1 MTELQHAAKAASTR
15 PRIQPAEEG
24 DGRPLSISARLGRLQ
39 FHQSGKFRV
48 LQFADIQDGPKVSAD
63 TIKLIEASLDA
74 TRPDVVIFTGNQ
86 IAGYDSAYSQ
96 TMRKRRWNKAQGAA
110 AQVSSKRY
118 EEAVEQTHTLVRS
131 TVEQLVHPL
140 AERGIPWAVTFGNHD
155 FQCGLDN
162 AELERICQEFPGC
175 LNPASARAG
184 AGENDQSSPAGSTSS
199 RPTYGSARQ
208 GDDAAA
214 GSGAGAGILPGQRVY
229 GCEPGTFALPVMNV
243 NRTRNVLGLVLVDSG
258 DYARSGG
265 YGSPSAAALRFLAD
279 VPHTLAAEPQGTAMP
294 REVSLPRETLPC
306 MVFQHFAIPQY
317 YDLLKPVVANAAR
330 AIEGYRTFAGN
341 HYVLDE
347 NKTQPGSYL
356 GEGISCPD
364 ADSGEYAVLRD
375 GGYFAIS
382 AGHDH
387 RNAFVGTV
395 AIPDIQTY
403 ARTTGESVTGAET
416 GSVTE
421 HENENKRENGNRT
434 TTETAHGLMMIAS
447 PTSGFGSYGPV
458 PEKRAARL
466 FEFDI
471 RHPYEPRTQLL
482 EYGELVGKPSAGKA
496 YAYGM
501 TSESKPDSEG
511 MDLLHRPTWW
521 SKLISRFKK

>member
-48 LQFADIQDGPKVSAD
+48 LQFTDIQDGPKVSKD
-63 TIKLIEASLDA
+63 TVKLIEASLDA
-74 TRPDVVIFTGNQ
+74 TRPDIVIFTGNQ
-86 IAGYDSAYSQ
+86 IAGYDAVYSQ
-96 TMRKRRWNKAQGAA
+96 TMRKRRWNKAQATV
-110 AQVSSKRY
+110 QSSAERY
-118 EEAVEQTHTLVRS
+118 EEALRQTRSMVRS
-131 TVEQLVHPL
+131 TIEQLVRPL
-140 AERGIPWAVTFGNHD
+140 ADRSVPWVVTFGNHD

-162 AELERICQEFPGC
+162 AEIERICQEFPGC
-175 LNPASARAG
+175 LNPAPTETS
-184 AGENDQSSPAGSTSS
+184 AGEKAGM
-199 RPTYGSARQ
+199 
-208 GDDAAA
+208 
-214 GSGAGAGILPGQRVY
+214 LLEQRVY

-243 NRTRNVLGLVLVDSG
+243 DRTCNVLGLVLVDSG

-265 YGSPSAAALRFLAD
+265 YGSPSVAALRFLAD
-279 VPHTLAAEPQGTAMP
+279 VPHALVEQSQVIAAP
-294 REVSLPRETLPC
+294 RETPASQETLPC

-317 YDLLKPVVANAAR
+317 YDLLKPVAANAAR
-330 AIEGYRTFAGN
+330 AIEGYRNFAGN

-347 NKTQPGSYL
+347 EKTLPGSYL

-364 ADSGEYAVLRD
+364 VDSGEFAILEQY
-375 GGYFAIS
+375 GYFAIS

-395 AIPDIQTY
+395 PISQNSADAQT
-403 ARTTGESVTGAET
+403 AKVPPKVIDR
-416 GSVTE
+416 
-421 HENENKRENGNRT
+421 
-434 TTETAHGLMMIAS
+434 LMMIAS

-458 PEKRAARL
+458 PQKRAARL
-466 FEFDI
+466 IEFDI

-501 TSESKPDSEG
+501 TSESKPESEG
-511 MDLLHRPTWW
+511 VDLLHRPTWR
-521 SKLISRFKK
+521 SKLLSWLRK

>member
-48 LQFADIQDGPKVSAD
+48 LQFTDIQDGPKVSKD
-63 TIKLIEASLDA
+63 TVKLIEASLDA
-74 TRPDVVIFTGNQ
+74 TRPDIVIFTGNQ
-86 IAGYDSAYSQ
+86 IAGYDAVYSQ
-96 TMRKRRWNKAQGAA
+96 TMRKRRWNKAQATV
-110 AQVSSKRY
+110 QSSAERY
-118 EEAVEQTHTLVRS
+118 EEALRQTRSMVRS
-131 TVEQLVHPL
+131 TIEQLVRPL
-140 AERGIPWAVTFGNHD
+140 ADRSVPWVVTFGNHD

-162 AELERICQEFPGC
+162 AEIERICQEFPGC
-175 LNPASARAG
+175 LNPAPTETS
-184 AGENDQSSPAGSTSS
+184 AGEKAGMLSE
-199 RPTYGSARQ
+199 
-208 GDDAAA
+208 
-214 GSGAGAGILPGQRVY
+214 QRVY

-243 NRTRNVLGLVLVDSG
+243 DRTCNVLGLVLVDSG

-265 YGSPSAAALRFLAD
+265 YGSPSVAALRFLAD
-279 VPHTLAAEPQGTAMP
+279 VPHALVEQSQAIAAP
-294 REVSLPRETLPC
+294 RETPASQETLPC

-317 YDLLKPVVANAAR
+317 YDLLKPVAANAAR
-330 AIEGYRTFAGN
+330 AIEGYRNFAGN

-347 NKTQPGSYL
+347 EKTLPGSYL

-364 ADSGEYAVLRD
+364 ADSGEFAILEQY
-375 GGYFAIS
+375 GYFAIS

-395 AIPDIQTY
+395 PIPQNSDD
-403 ARTTGESVTGAET
+403 ARTVKVLPKTID
-416 GSVTE
+416 
-421 HENENKRENGNRT
+421 
-434 TTETAHGLMMIAS
+434 GLMMIAS

-458 PEKRAARL
+458 PQKRAARL
-466 FEFDI
+466 IEFDI

-501 TSESKPDSEG
+501 TSESKPESEG
-511 MDLLHRPTWW
+511 MDLLHRPTWR
-521 SKLISRFKK
+521 SKLLSWLHK

>member
-1 MTELQHAAKAASTR
+1 MSDKGICQANHNCTTLGIMTELQHAAKATSTR

-48 LQFADIQDGPKVSAD
+48 LQFTDIQDGPKVSKD
-63 TIKLIEASLDA
+63 TVKLIEASLDA
-74 TRPDVVIFTGNQ
+74 TRPDIVIFTGNQ
-86 IAGYDSAYSQ
+86 IAGYDAVYSQ
-96 TMRKRRWNKAQGAA
+96 TMRKRRWNKAQATV
-110 AQVSSKRY
+110 QSSAERY
-118 EEAVEQTHTLVRS
+118 EEALRQTRSMVRS
-131 TVEQLVHPL
+131 TIEQLVRPL
-140 AERGIPWAVTFGNHD
+140 ADRSVPWVVTFGNHD

-162 AELERICQEFPGC
+162 AEIERICQEFPGC
-175 LNPASARAG
+175 LNPAPTETSASEKAG
-184 AGENDQSSPAGSTSS
+184 MLSE
-199 RPTYGSARQ
+199 
-208 GDDAAA
+208 
-214 GSGAGAGILPGQRVY
+214 QRVY

-243 NRTRNVLGLVLVDSG
+243 DRTCNVLGLVLVDSG

-265 YGSPSAAALRFLAD
+265 YGSPSVAALRFLAD
-279 VPHTLAAEPQGTAMP
+279 VPHALVEQSQTIAAP
-294 REVSLPRETLPC
+294 RETPASQETLPC

-317 YDLLKPVVANAAR
+317 YDLLKPVAANAAR
-330 AIEGYRTFAGN
+330 AIEGYRNFAGN

-347 NKTQPGSYL
+347 EKTLPGSYL

-364 ADSGEYAVLRD
+364 ADSGEFAILEQY
-375 GGYFAIS
+375 GYFAIS

-395 AIPDIQTY
+395 PISQNSADAQT
-403 ARTTGESVTGAET
+403 AKVPPK
-416 GSVTE
+416 VID
-421 HENENKRENGNRT
+421 
-434 TTETAHGLMMIAS
+434 GLMMIAS

-458 PEKRAARL
+458 PQKRAARL
-466 FEFDI
+466 IEFDI

-501 TSESKPDSEG
+501 TSESKPESEG
-511 MDLLHRPTWW
+511 VDLLHRSTWW
-521 SKLISRFKK
+521 SKLLSWLCK

>member
-1 MTELQHAAKAASTR
+1 MFFASIVCHYGTVQENCTTLGNMTELQNAAKAASTR

-48 LQFADIQDGPKVSAD
+48 LQFTDIQDGPKVSKD
-63 TIKLIEASLDA
+63 TVKLIEASLDA
-74 TRPDVVIFTGNQ
+74 TRPDIVIFTGNQ
-86 IAGYDSAYSQ
+86 IAGYDAVYSQ
-96 TMRKRRWNKAQGAA
+96 TMRKRRWNKAQATV
-110 AQVSSKRY
+110 QSSAERY
-118 EEAVEQTHTLVRS
+118 EEALRQTRSMVRS
-131 TVEQLVHPL
+131 TIEQLVRPL
-140 AERGIPWAVTFGNHD
+140 ADRSVPWVVTFGNHD

-162 AELERICQEFPGC
+162 AEIERICQEFPGC
-175 LNPASARAG
+175 LNPAPTETS
-184 AGENDQSSPAGSTSS
+184 AGEKAGMLSE
-199 RPTYGSARQ
+199 
-208 GDDAAA
+208 
-214 GSGAGAGILPGQRVY
+214 QRVY

-243 NRTRNVLGLVLVDSG
+243 DRTCNVLGLVLVDSG

-265 YGSPSAAALRFLAD
+265 YGSPSVAALRFLAD
-279 VPHTLAAEPQGTAMP
+279 VPHALVEQSQAIAAP
-294 REVSLPRETLPC
+294 RETPASQETLPC

-317 YDLLKPVVANAAR
+317 YDLLKPVAANAAR
-330 AIEGYRTFAGN
+330 AIEGYRNFAGN

-347 NKTQPGSYL
+347 EKTLPGSYL

-364 ADSGEYAVLRD
+364 ADSGEFAILEQY
-375 GGYFAIS
+375 GYFAIS

-395 AIPDIQTY
+395 PISQNSADAQT
-403 ARTTGESVTGAET
+403 AKVPPK
-416 GSVTE
+416 VID
-421 HENENKRENGNRT
+421 
-434 TTETAHGLMMIAS
+434 GLMMIAS

-458 PEKRAARL
+458 PQKRAARL
-466 FEFDI
+466 IEFDI

-501 TSESKPDSEG
+501 TSESKPESEG
-511 MDLLHRPTWW
+511 VDLLHRSTWW
-521 SKLISRFKK
+521 SKLLSWLCK